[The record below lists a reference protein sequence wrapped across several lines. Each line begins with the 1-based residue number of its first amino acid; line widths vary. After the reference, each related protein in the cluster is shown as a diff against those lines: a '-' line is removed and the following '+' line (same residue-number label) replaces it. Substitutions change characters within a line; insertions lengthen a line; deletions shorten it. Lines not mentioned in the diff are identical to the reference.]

1 MNNMEKQMKP
11 LTITLD
17 QGLENYKNHIIA
29 DYNKLGHK
37 GKNSVEFQKGSKYVK
52 VVHSTSWDECTGPKT
67 VHSFVH
73 SFVVL
78 SHKDGKFQFGD
89 ILKPAGWATP
99 AKNFKRGNVL
109 TGEFADISWAGC

>member
-1 MNNMEKQMKP
+1 MNSLNAS
-11 LTITLD
+11 LTLD

-37 GKNSVEFQKGSKYVK
+37 GKHSVEFQKGSKYVK
-52 VVHSTSWDECTGPKT
+52 VVHNTSWDDCLGPK
-67 VHSFVH
+67 SVH

-89 ILKPAGWATP
+89 ILKAAGWATP

-109 TGEFADISWAGC
+109 TGEFTDICWAGI

>member
-1 MNNMEKQMKP
+1 MKT
-11 LTITLD
+11 LTINASLTLD

-37 GKNSVEFQKGSKYVK
+37 GKHSVEFQKGSKYVK
-52 VVHSTSWDECTGPKT
+52 VVHNTSWNDSPGQK
-67 VHSFVH
+67 SVH

-89 ILKPAGWATP
+89 ILKAAGWAAP

-109 TGEFADISWAGC
+109 TGEFTDICWAGI

>member
-1 MNNMEKQMKP
+1 MKT
-11 LTITLD
+11 LTINASLTLD

-37 GKNSVEFQKGSKYVK
+37 GKHSVEFQKGSKYVK
-52 VVHSTSWDECTGPKT
+52 VVHNTSWDDCLGPK
-67 VHSFVH
+67 SVH

-89 ILKPAGWATP
+89 ILKAAGWATP

-109 TGEFADISWAGC
+109 TGEFTDICWAGI